1 MTWRTL
7 LDKGTVIRGDVAM
20 VTVLLQH
27 VDLCLDL
34 LLFLLCHVHHL
45 DGGQLAR
52 LNVTALV
59 EAQGTKS
66 SGENDR
72 LLFGRENPKQSAAVS
87 K

>member
-1 MTWRTL
+1 MVDAVDTGTHPQLVIVTWRTL
-7 LDKGTVIRGDVAM
+7 LDKGTIVRGDVAM

-27 VDLCLDL
+27 VDLRLDL

-45 DGGQLAR
+45 YGGQLAR

-59 EAQGTKS
+59 GAQV
-66 SGENDR
+66 
-72 LLFGRENPKQSAAVS
+72 KQ